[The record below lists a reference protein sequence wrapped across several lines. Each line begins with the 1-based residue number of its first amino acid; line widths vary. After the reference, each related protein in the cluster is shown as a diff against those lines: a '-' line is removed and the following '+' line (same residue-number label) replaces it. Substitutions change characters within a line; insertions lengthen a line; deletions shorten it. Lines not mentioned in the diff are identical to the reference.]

1 METRTYTLTLTDG
14 TVLDGLKLINGRFY
28 SKQPIIAGVFKNNLT
43 NVLISGGEIT
53 EIHKQMKLANDFIFQ
68 TNNSWHFTLS
78 DVSEEE
84 IKMNKLRSDL
94 EYLAM
99 MSDIEL

>member
-1 METRTYTLTLTDG
+1 METKTYSITLTDG
-14 TVLDGLKLINGRFY
+14 TILNDLKLINGSFY
-28 SKQPIIAGVFKNNLT
+28 SEQPITADIFKNNLT
-43 NVLISGGEIT
+43 NVTISGGEIT
-53 EIHKQMKLANDFIFQ
+53 EIHKQMNLVNDFVFQ

-94 EYLAM
+94 EYWAM

>member
-1 METRTYTLTLTDG
+1 METKTYTITLTDG
-14 TVLDGLKLINGRFY
+14 TVLSGLKLINGSFY
-28 SKQPIIAGVFKNNLT
+28 SEQPITADIFKNNLT
-43 NVLISGGEIT
+43 NVTISGGAIT
-53 EIHKQMKLANDFIFQ
+53 EIHKQMKLANNFVFQ
-68 TNNSWHFTLS
+68 TEGSWHFTLS

>member
-1 METRTYTLTLTDG
+1 METKTYAITLTDG
-14 TVLDGLKLINGRFY
+14 TILNNLKLINGSFY
-28 SKQPIIAGVFKNNLT
+28 SEQPIMAGIFKNNLT
-43 NVLISGGEIT
+43 NVTISGGEIT
-53 EIHKQMKLANDFIFQ
+53 EIHRQMKLANDFVFQ
-68 TNNSWHFTLS
+68 TENSWHFTLS

-84 IKMNKLRSDL
+84 IKMNQLRSDL

>member
-1 METRTYTLTLTDG
+1 METRTYTITLTDS
-14 TVLDGLKLINGRFY
+14 TVLNNLKLIDGIFY
-28 SKQPIIAGVFKNNLT
+28 SEQPITAGIFKNNLT
-43 NVLISGGEIT
+43 NVTISGGEIT
-53 EIHKQMKLANDFIFQ
+53 EIHKQMKLANDFVFQ
-68 TNNSWHFTLS
+68 TEGLWHFTLS
-78 DVSEEE
+78 DVPEEE

>member
-1 METRTYTLTLTDG
+1 METRIYTITLTDG
-14 TVLDGLKLINGRFY
+14 TVLSDLKLINGSFY
-28 SKQPIIAGVFKNNLT
+28 SEQPITAGIFKNNLT
-43 NVLISGGEIT
+43 NVTISGGEIT
-53 EIHKQMKLANDFIFQ
+53 EIHKQMKLANDFVFQ
-68 TNNSWHFTLS
+68 TEESWHFTLS
-78 DVSEEE
+78 DVPEDE